1 MLGAGIERRMSRSQ
15 TNLLLN
21 SDADG
26 VKGAAEVGSLDT
38 VPDTDTDTDTDTRTS
53 AARYSDSAMRSVWSL
68 SSNPPPPN
76 ASEGRAG
83 EIAGS
88 DGDSLEEKEVVV
100 DVLMKPLWEANK
112 ANFLKSPRR
121 ALTFDNMWQ
130 PS

>member
-53 AARYSDSAMRSVWSL
+53 AARYSDSAMRSVWRL

-76 ASEGRAG
+76 ASEESAG
-83 EIAGS
+83 ETAGS
-88 DGDSLEEKEVVV
+88 NGDSLEDEEEEEEEV
-100 DVLMKPLWEANK
+100 VLMKSLWEASK
-112 ANFLKSPRR
+112 ANILKSPLL
-121 ALTFDNMWQ
+121 LTWYL
-130 PS
+130 

>member
-26 VKGAAEVGSLDT
+26 VEYTAEVGSLDT
-38 VPDTDTDTDTDTRTS
+38 VTDSRTS
-53 AARYSDSAMRSVWSL
+53 AARYSDSALRSV
-68 SSNPPPPN
+68 PPSPPN

-112 ANFLKSPRR
+112 ANFLKSPLR